1 MDLELSI
8 PHLYVPRSESWES
21 GFITTSFNKCTDLI
35 QNVHVGEY
43 NCIKGSCGIKGLPV
57 N

>member
-21 GFITTSFNKCTDLI
+21 WFITTSFNKFT
-35 QNVHVGEY
+35 EY
-43 NCIKGSCGIKGLPV
+43 RMFMLESTIGLRGLAV
-57 N
+57 